1 MYFIFWGHGDWGPED
16 GHTFIPQGSQL
27 YFFARHKEEINT
39 KRMDSILYAVT
50 EGIERGVENIIR
62 NEHFDLHEERN
73 LRRIKPEGARIRN
86 YRLLPPSGDVY
97 APDPLDP
104 TVAAVCQI
112 ITTAKPEGERLE
124 ALFKQYGTGPATY
137 LWLPCRAV
145 RGVEDNLFVDG
156 FNYTREPDYFKAS

>member
-39 KRMDSILYAVT
+39 ERMDSILYAVK
-50 EGIERGVENIIR
+50 EGIDRGVKNIIK
-62 NEHFDLHEERN
+62 NEYFDLHEERS
-73 LRRIKPEGARIRN
+73 LRRIKPGGARIRN

-97 APDPLDP
+97 APEPLDSK
-104 TVAAVCQI
+104 VAAVCKI

-124 ALFKQYGTGPATY
+124 ELFKQYGAGPATY
-137 LWLPCRAV
+137 LWVPCRAV

-156 FNYTREPDYFKAS
+156 FNYEREADYFKGS

>member
-16 GHTFIPQGSQL
+16 GHAFIPQGSQL

-39 KRMDSILYAVT
+39 ERMDSILYAVK
-50 EGIERGVENIIR
+50 EGIDRGVENIIK
-62 NEHFDLHEERN
+62 NEYFDLHEDRS

-86 YRLLPPSGDVY
+86 YRLLPPSGGVCT
-97 APDPLDP
+97 PDPLDP

-112 ITTAKPEGERLE
+112 ITTTNPDGERLE
-124 ALFKQYGTGPATY
+124 ALFGRCGNSPATY

-145 RGVEDNLFVDG
+145 RGVENNMFVDG

>member
-39 KRMDSILYAVT
+39 ERMDSILYAVK
-50 EGIERGVENIIR
+50 EGIDRGVKNIIK
-62 NEHFDLHEERN
+62 NEYFDLHEERS
-73 LRRIKPEGARIRN
+73 LRRIKPGGARIRN

-97 APDPLDP
+97 APEPLDSKI
-104 TVAAVCQI
+104 AAVCKI

-124 ALFKQYGTGPATY
+124 ELFKQYGAGPATY
-137 LWLPCRAV
+137 LWVPCRAV

-156 FNYTREPDYFKAS
+156 FNYEREADYFKGS

>member
-39 KRMDSILYAVT
+39 KRMASILYAVT
-50 EGIERGVENIIR
+50 EGIDRGVENIIK
-62 NEHFDLHEERN
+62 NEYFDLHEERN

-97 APDPLDP
+97 APEPLDSK
-104 TVAAVCQI
+104 VAAVCKI

-124 ALFKQYGTGPATY
+124 ELFKQYGAGPATY
-137 LWLPCRAV
+137 LWVPCRAV

-156 FNYTREPDYFKAS
+156 FNYELEADYFKGS